1 VEKATLVAAEAGPAG
16 ADAAGVLSNASGKSV
31 KREKSFMMLIV
42 VDVGSWLREEIEG
55 AEYKVE
61 QPGVGLYTNGAR
73 VTTDAA
79 VDARLEV
86 TSSWSLIL

>member
-1 VEKATLVAAEAGPAG
+1 MVSELRFLLAQG
-16 ADAAGVLSNASGKSV
+16 ADLESNLHVQTRNHPSV